1 MTGPA
6 RFNTSVMILETAGA
20 QTDDDSPQLDERRCA
35 VTLLQHEHTLAEHDG
50 HTAKGA
56 KKPMDMPPKGSTGK
70 PAKTDPHAGH
80 DMSKAP
86 KPGTSTKG
94 GKK

>member
-1 MTGPA
+1 M
-6 RFNTSVMILETAGA
+6 
-20 QTDDDSPQLDERRCA
+20 
-35 VTLLQHEHTLAEHDG
+35 AEHDG
-50 HTAKGA
+50 HTAKDA

-70 PAKTDPHAGH
+70 AVKTDPHAGY